1 MYELH
6 FFFFTCLLA
15 WETQEANAKPR
26 ITNRFLNACNSIN
39 VLSIVIGTYLGGGG
53 GRVWGW
59 GGIMGGGGRDVKWQF
74 YVPIYLGSIS
84 RSQLSAYLD

>member
-53 GRVWGW
+53 
-59 GGIMGGGGRDVKWQF
+59 
-74 YVPIYLGSIS
+74 
-84 RSQLSAYLD
+84 